1 MPHLRALDIHHING
15 KSKLGPTKELAQ
27 QLVDIVTLRPESRL
41 CYAGLLKEC
50 YEIFEAETCS
60 HAGGAVDA
68 PALDGNIMDGSNA
81 ASATGDENDT
91 ASNGSFS
98 DEDDTE
104 SDDGAP
110 AGGVGGM
117 DSLSETESALAS
129 DGESLDMEAE
139 SSVREFQ
146 ARQILFYDEVAIFR
160 ARRVK
165 L

>member
-1 MPHLRALDIHHING
+1 MDIHHING

-50 YEIFEAETCS
+50 YEIFEAES
-60 HAGGAVDA
+60 SSRAGGAVETPGLDA
-68 PALDGNIMDGSNA
+68 NTMDGSNA
-81 ASATGDENDT
+81 ASATGDENET

-104 SDDGAP
+104 SEDGAP
-110 AGGVGGM
+110 AGVVGGM
-117 DSLSETESALAS
+117 DSLSETDSALAS
-129 DGESLDMEAE
+129 DGESLDMEFEGSA
-139 SSVREFQ
+139 REFQ